1 MYRSQAFFMIKIS
14 NSYNRFFPS
23 VPGCTDSS
31 RSRRKAH
38 FLRIFLLVILT
49 FFAFRLDGQAL
60 VADELLIVANSAVP
74 EGVGLARYYMEK
86 RAVPSANLL
95 MVKTSVNEQIGRS
108 EYNQQ
113 IADPVRKYLEKN
125 DPEGRRF
132 KCIVLMYGMPLRVLP
147 PPLSQVES
155 SDLKKLQ
162 ATLKE
167 WTEKEKPPGQ
177 KPLEKSKEFQA
188 KSAELKKK
196 IQVLTKAHWRASVD
210 SELALVRE
218 KSYDLEGWLPNRF
231 FVSFRGKKIKNMPQ
245 SAILVSRLEGPT
257 PAIVRRI
264 IDDSLYAEEQGLPGK
279 AYFDTRWPEKNQPK
293 KDQKLSAY
301 EQYDQAIHNTARI
314 VRKSGRLPVVV
325 DDRPTLFQPG
335 EAPDASLYC
344 GWYSLGKYI
353 DAFTWVRGAVG
364 YHVASSECT
373 TLKKPDS
380 KVWCKVMLEKGVAA
394 TVGPV
399 AEPYLQSFP
408 VPEVFFGCLLDGR
421 VPLAECY
428 GLSNPFWSWQ
438 QVLIGDP
445 LYRPFLRRGFPT
457 KS

>member
-1 MYRSQAFFMIKIS
+1 MIKIK
-14 NSYNRFFPS
+14 NSHGRVPPS
-23 VPGCTDSS
+23 APGCTDPC
-31 RSRRKAH
+31 RSGGTAR
-38 FLRIFLLVILT
+38 FLRIFLLVVLIL
-49 FFAFRLDGQAL
+49 FAFRPESQAL

-74 EGVGLARYYMEK
+74 EGIGLARYYMEK
-86 RAVPSANLL
+86 REAPSANLL
-95 MVKTSVNEQIGRS
+95 LVKTSVNEQIGRS
-108 EYNQQ
+108 QYDQE
-113 IADPVRKYLEKN
+113 IAGPVRRYLEKN
-125 DPEGRRF
+125 DPEGKRF

-147 PPLSQVES
+147 PPLTQVES

-162 ATLKE
+162 AILKE
-167 WTEKEKPPGQ
+167 WTEKENPPG
-177 KPLEKSKEFQA
+177 KKNPPEKSKEFQE

-231 FVSFRGKKIKNMPQ
+231 YVGFRGKKIKNMPH
-245 SAILVSRLEGPT
+245 SAILVSRLDGPT
-257 PAIVRRI
+257 PATVRRI

-279 AYFDTRWPEKNQPK
+279 AYFDTRWPEKIQPK

-301 EQYDQAIHNTARI
+301 ELYDQAIHNTARI

-325 DDRPTLFQPG
+325 DDLPTLFQPG
-335 EAPDASLYC
+335 QAPDAALYC

-353 DAFTWVRGAVG
+353 DAFTWVKGAVG

-373 TLKKPDS
+373 TLKAPNS
-380 KVWCKVMLEKGVAA
+380 SVWCKIMLEKGVAA

-408 VPEVFFGCLLDGR
+408 TPEVFFGCLLTGGAT
-421 VPLAECY
+421 LAECY

-445 LYRPFLRRGFPT
+445 LYRPFMRRGFPV